1 MASRKLLW
9 IIPLVMLLAG
19 CSQATP
25 TPSAPAAT
33 PTQEPTQLP
42 TPTDTPDPTPTMT
55 PIPVDA
61 ETRKTLEEVQVQP
74 ADPIELAYRLGGVQE
89 EIPPTLDPPA
99 APPKLGDQDTFWVT
113 NDRNESFEVNATL
126 QYVTDHG
133 YFWVDDDALY
143 EQDQLE
149 RLGNAFENRIYPT
162 TRAFFGSEWSPGIDG
177 DEHIYI
183 LYARRLGFYVGG
195 YFSSSDSQHP
205 LVSEH
210 SNAHE
215 MFVFNAD
222 NMELDDEY
230 TYGVLAHEFQHMI
243 HWNVDMNETTWLN
256 EGMSELS
263 SLLNRYDP
271 GGLDRV
277 YADDPD
283 LQLNDWPVVDD
294 TAPHYG
300 ASFLFAAYLLDRLGE
315 ENMRALVAHPADGLE
330 SLDLLLEEKDLT
342 DPLTGN
348 LLTADDLVTDW
359 ALANLIGDDEVGDGR
374 YDYQRY
380 IGAPRTR
387 QTDVIRNCDPESEPL
402 SFDVHQ
408 YGVDYIRILCPG
420 DFTLRFDGAEETTL
434 LPTETFSGDYSFWSN
449 KGDSSDMSLSRSFD
463 FSDHTGS
470 LTLSFQTWFAIEKDW
485 DYIYLLAST
494 DGENWEMLEPPLGT
508 DRDPIGNNYG
518 YGWTGSTRGGEWVEE
533 RVDLSQYAGQQVTL
547 RFEYVTDAAVYDEGM
562 LIDDVAIEEIGY
574 FSDFESDDGGWE
586 ANGWARVKNT
596 LPQTFRLALIRQGED
611 TQVELLQAGINNVTD
626 VPLSLAEEG
635 ESVILMVIGAT
646 RFTRQ
651 PANYTISF
659 LP

>member
-149 RLGNAFENRIYPT
+149 RLGNAFDNRIYPT

-315 ENMRALVAHPADGLE
+315 ENLRALVAHPADGLE

-348 LLTADDLVTDW
+348 LLTGISAP
-359 ALANLIGDDEVGDGR
+359 LAPVKRMSFATAILNLN
-374 YDYQRY
+374 
-380 IGAPRTR
+380 P
-387 QTDVIRNCDPESEPL
+387 
-402 SFDVHQ
+402 
-408 YGVDYIRILCPG
+408 
-420 DFTLRFDGAEETTL
+420 
-434 LPTETFSGDYSFWSN
+434 
-449 KGDSSDMSLSRSFD
+449 SRST
-463 FSDHTGS
+463 SINMASITSGS
-470 LTLSFQTWFAIEKDW
+470 FARATSH
-485 DYIYLLAST
+485 YAST
-494 DGENWEMLEPPLGT
+494 ALKKRPC
-508 DRDPIGNNYG
+508 
-518 YGWTGSTRGGEWVEE
+518 
-533 RVDLSQYAGQQVTL
+533 
-547 RFEYVTDAAVYDEGM
+547 
-562 LIDDVAIEEIGY
+562 
-574 FSDFESDDGGWE
+574 
-586 ANGWARVKNT
+586 
-596 LPQTFRLALIRQGED
+596 FRQKPSPA
-611 TQVELLQAGINNVTD
+611 TTV
-626 VPLSLAEEG
+626 S
-635 ESVILMVIGAT
+635 GAT
-646 RFTRQ
+646 RVIPR
-651 PANYTISF
+651 I
-659 LP
+659 

>member
-1 MASRKLLW
+1 M
-9 IIPLVMLLAG
+9 
-19 CSQATP
+19 
-25 TPSAPAAT
+25 
-33 PTQEPTQLP
+33 
-42 TPTDTPDPTPTMT
+42 
-55 PIPVDA
+55 
-61 ETRKTLEEVQVQP
+61 
-74 ADPIELAYRLGGVQE
+74 
-89 EIPPTLDPPA
+89 
-99 APPKLGDQDTFWVT
+99 
-113 NDRNESFEVNATL
+113 
-126 QYVTDHG
+126 
-133 YFWVDDDALY
+133 
-143 EQDQLE
+143 
-149 RLGNAFENRIYPT
+149 
-162 TRAFFGSEWSPGIDG
+162 
-177 DEHIYI
+177 YI

-222 NMELDDEY
+222 NMDLDDEY

-283 LQLNDWPVVDD
+283 LQLNDWPVEDD
-294 TAPHYG
+294 TTPHYG
-300 ASFLFAAYLLDRLGE
+300 ASFLFTAYLLDRLGE

-342 DPLTGN
+342 DPRTGE

-387 QTDVIRNCDPESEPL
+387 QTDIIRTCDPGAEPL
-402 SFDVHQ
+402 AFDVHQ

-434 LPTETFSGDYSFWSN
+434 LPTEPFSGAYSFWSN

-463 FSDHTGS
+463 FSDHTGP
-470 LTLSFQTWFAIEKDW
+470 LTLRFQTWFAIEKDW
-485 DYIYLLAST
+485 DFIYLLAST
-494 DGENWEMLEPPLGT
+494 DGENWAMLEPPLGT
-508 DRDPIGNNYG
+508 DHDPIGNNFG

-533 RVDLSQYAGQQVTL
+533 SVDLSQYAGQQVTL
-547 RFEYVTDAAVYDEGM
+547 RFEYVTDASVHDEGM
-562 LIDDVAIEEIGY
+562 LIDDVAIDEIGY
-574 FSDFESDDGGWE
+574 FSDFENDDGGWE
-586 ANGWARVKNT
+586 ADGWVRVKNT
-596 LPQTFRLALIRQGED
+596 LPQTFRLALIRQAGD
-611 TQVELLQAGINNVTD
+611 TQVELLQAGVNNVTD

-635 ESVILMVIGAT
+635 ESVMLMVIGTT

-651 PANYTISF
+651 SANYTIGF